1 MVTMID
7 EIFDRGYQAA
17 RGNLNASV
25 GEAFAGI
32 GHTIGESLRVLHRIE
47 WSAPWAPPKKR
58 VRRA

>member
-17 RGNLNASV
+17 RADMNAGV
-25 GEAFAGI
+25 ADAFSGI
-32 GHTIGESLRVLHRIE
+32 GQTIGDSLKVLHRIE

>member
-17 RGNLNASV
+17 RANMNAGV
-25 GEAFAGI
+25 ADAFSGI
-32 GHTIGESLRVLHRIE
+32 GQAIGDSMKVLHRIE

>member
-17 RGNLNASV
+17 RSGMNAGV
-25 GEAFAGI
+25 ADAFSGI
-32 GHTIGESLRVLHRIE
+32 GQTIGDSMKVLHRIE
-47 WSAPWAPPKKR
+47 WSAPWARPKKQ

>member
-7 EIFDRGYQAA
+7 EIFDRSYQAA
-17 RGNLNASV
+17 RADINAGTANALS
-25 GEAFAGI
+25 GI
-32 GHTIGESLRVLHRIE
+32 GQTIGESLKVLHRIE

>member
-17 RGNLNASV
+17 RSDMNAGV
-25 GEAFAGI
+25 ATALGGI
-32 GHTIGESLRVLHRIE
+32 GQTIGDSLKVLHRIE

>member
-17 RGNLNASV
+17 RANMNAGV
-25 GEAFAGI
+25 ADAFSGI
-32 GHTIGESLRVLHRIE
+32 GQTIGDSLQVLHRIE

>member
-17 RGNLNASV
+17 RANMNSGVAD
-25 GEAFAGI
+25 AFSGI
-32 GHTIGESLRVLHRIE
+32 GQTIGDSMKVLHRME
-47 WSAPWAPPKKR
+47 WSAPWAPTKKR

>member
-17 RGNLNASV
+17 RANMNAGV
-25 GEAFAGI
+25 ADAFSGI
-32 GHTIGESLRVLHRIE
+32 GQTIGDSMRVLHRIE
-47 WSAPWAPPKKR
+47 WSAPWAPPKKQ

>member
-17 RGNLNASV
+17 RANINAGV
-25 GEAFAGI
+25 ADAFSGI
-32 GHTIGESLRVLHRIE
+32 GQTIGDSLKVLHRIE